1 MVEPL
6 RVLLVGVGT
15 RGQHWARI
23 MDDEPLCHT
32 VGYMD
37 TDAAALKIV
46 DEHWPV
52 PAEALFSDLGE
63 ALDATA
69 PDLVVLATPPMGH
82 LDQARL
88 IFAHG
93 CHLLSEK
100 PLTLDLTE
108 AITIV
113 QGAQEAGVSLTVGL
127 NFRYLAATIEAKR
140 IFAEQELGAPSF
152 GQYLYWTNRD
162 GRRPGINKYPL
173 TMHQPMLYEQSIHHL
188 DLFRFTYGAEAARV
202 SAITHNPTWSMYADD
217 ANVFALIEMTNG
229 IVVNYFGT
237 WSGTTKLRTFEW
249 RTDCSEGAVIQ
260 RDFFKDLAI
269 VAKDSDEPRAIE
281 LIAQEDYVDD
291 TRAMF
296 RHIVRQILDGV
307 SEPTPSGRDH
317 LMTMA
322 LTVACE
328 ESARNHAV
336 VEMADFYRRHEV
348 PQEWLK

>member
-6 RVLLVGVGT
+6 RVMLVGVGT
-15 RGQHWARI
+15 RGKHWARI
-23 MDDEPLCHT
+23 MHDEPLCHT

-37 TDAAALKIV
+37 LDEAALADV
-46 DEHWPV
+46 NERWPA
-52 PAEALFSDLGE
+52 PAGALFADLDEALG
-63 ALDATA
+63 ATA

-82 LDQARL
+82 LDQARK
-88 IFAHG
+88 IFARK

-100 PLTLDLTE
+100 PLTLDLAE

-113 QGAQEAGVSLTVGL
+113 CGAQEAGVSLTVGL

-140 IFAEQELGAPSF
+140 IFAEKELGVPSF

-188 DLFRFTYGAEAARV
+188 DLFRFTYGAEVERV
-202 SAITHNPTWSMYADD
+202 SAITHNPAWSMYADD

-260 RDFFKDLAI
+260 RDFFKDLAV
-269 VAKDSDEPRAIE
+269 VAKDAAEPRPIE
-281 LIAQEDYVDD
+281 LPGQEDYVDD

-296 RHIVRQILDGV
+296 RHILEQIRDGV
-307 SEPTPSGRDH
+307 PEPIPSGRDH
-317 LMTMA
+317 LKTMA

-336 VEMADFYRRHEV
+336 VEMADFYRRHGV
-348 PQEWLK
+348 PLEWL